1 MDDDLRKLSFVLGG
15 LLKYLDRASKE
26 ILYFE
31 LGHSIAGKLKMAES
45 TEIKKICHE
54 LMIKTSYNE
63 SRLYSCLFRD
73 KRYFCTYV
81 LSFNY
86 ESGKNTRNYCVTKYY
101 LTLVFGHS
109 NQHVRTIHQWGENIL
124 N

>member
-1 MDDDLRKLSFVLGG
+1 MDDELLRLYFFLRG
-15 LLKYLDRASKE
+15 LFKYLDRASKE
-26 ILYFE
+26 IFYFE
-31 LGHSIAGKLKMAES
+31 LGHSIAGKLKMVES

-54 LMIKTSYNE
+54 LMIKTSYTE
-63 SRLYSCLFRD
+63 SRLYSCLFRG

-86 ESGKNTRNYCVTKYY
+86 ESGKNTRNYCVTKYF
-101 LTLVFGHS
+101 LTLVFGHN

>member
-1 MDDDLRKLSFVLGG
+1 
-15 LLKYLDRASKE
+15 
-26 ILYFE
+26 
-31 LGHSIAGKLKMAES
+31 
-45 TEIKKICHE
+45 
-54 LMIKTSYNE
+54 MIKTSYTE

-73 KRYFCTYV
+73 KGYFCTYV

-86 ESGKNTRNYCVTKYY
+86 ESGKNTRNYCVTKYF